1 MNKIQICLL
10 LVLLRMSPFPV
21 AIVYCQC
28 SVFYSY
34 MVRVCDLFVLI
45 SAFFV
50 GLLVY
55 TYYAGSRIHF

>member
-1 MNKIQICLL
+1 
-10 LVLLRMSPFPV
+10 MSPFPV